1 MIKSQKQVI
10 FFKILNISFLI
21 LFLFSNSL
29 LFSQE
34 TFKNEK
40 YLIVLDVQ
48 QYFCDNVLTPGE
60 YEKMINE
67 INTLID
73 QTNPDKVIY
82 VITPTVAKTLTIS
95 SKGLKIDTLIS
106 REFDKKLKLV
116 NHTVFEKFE
125 GDAFTAVDLLQYL
138 KIHQVQEIILTGLV
152 AEGCVYETV
161 LGGISNHF
169 NMYIIPDAVGAKTE
183 KGKIKAFKKLV
194 KKGLKITT
202 LNTII
207 NQ

>member
-34 TFKNEK
+34 TYKNEK

-48 QYFCDNVLTPGE
+48 QYFCDYVLSPVE
-60 YEKMINE
+60 YKKMIKE
-67 INTLID
+67 INTIID

-95 SKGLKIDTLIS
+95 SKGFKIDTLIS
-106 REFDKKLKLV
+106 RDFDKKLKLV

-125 GDAFTAVDLLQYL
+125 GDAFTSVDLLQYL
-138 KIHQVQEIILTGLV
+138 KIHQVKEIILTGLV
-152 AEGCVYETV
+152 AEGCVYE
-161 LGGISNHF
+161 
-169 NMYIIPDAVGAKTE
+169 
-183 KGKIKAFKKLV
+183 KI
-194 KKGLKITT
+194 
-202 LNTII
+202 II
-207 NQ
+207 NPHISTLAH